1 MFLFIRVM
9 RRENTYVASSMSNS
23 SVVVCTRSQMFPSCA
38 ASWFKMCYKALRSR
52 LTSQVRRSPIS
63 LRYSQEQ
70 RPFPHLKASCSL
82 GGAFLFDLR
91 GDFSSNQFC
100 IGLSGIFS
108 STGLPNESHE
118 TILQYILRQ
127 LQQDLLR

>member
-1 MFLFIRVM
+1 MNILTQPAACR
-9 RRENTYVASSMSNS
+9 TLLLL
-23 SVVVCTRSQMFPSCA
+23 SVLGHKCFPVVQLAGSRCVT
-38 ASWFKMCYKALRSR
+38 CYKALRSR

-70 RPFPHLKASCSL
+70 RPFPPLKASCSL